1 MTTEMQPRRRPDLP
15 THEFTVVE
23 AFDIHKGLRRVVF
36 DAPAFDYKP
45 GQDVVF
51 ILTLEDGTTGRR
63 HYTIRARD
71 AQGRIL
77 IDFVMHGAGV
87 GAALA
92 RDAAAGQ
99 KFTVRGPRGRSWLH
113 EDTPL
118 HLILADETGLPAALH
133 MAETRKP
140 DQELHLV
147 IEIQDE
153 SWQQEVPQGVK
164 IDWVLRGDQPA
175 GPNSLLRDHV
185 SAMELPASGCRAI
198 IMAETSNTR
207 ALRHHLIDRGFTKE
221 TIASEG
227 YWRPGRLGGHDHVED

>member
-15 THEFTVVE
+15 THELSVVE
-23 AFDIHKGLRRVVF
+23 AYDVHEGLRRIVF
-36 DAPAFDYKP
+36 DAPRFDYKP
-45 GQDVVF
+45 GQDLV
-51 ILTLEDGTTGRR
+51 LMLALGDGTIGRR
-63 HYTIRARD
+63 HYTIRDRD
-71 AQGRIL
+71 AEGRL
-77 IDFVMHGAGV
+77 LVDFVLHGV
-87 GAALA
+87 GAGAEFA
-92 RDAAAGQ
+92 RNAVAGDTV
-99 KFTVRGPRGRSWLH
+99 TVRGPRGRSWLRD
-113 EDTPL
+113 DTPM

-133 MAETRKP
+133 MAETRKAGQ
-140 DQELHLV
+140 DLHLV

-153 SWQQEVPQGVK
+153 TWQQPVPEGVK

-185 SAMELPASGCRAI
+185 GGMDLPSSGCMAI

-207 ALRHHLIDRGFTKE
+207 GLRHHLLDRGFTKE